1 MTKSTSAIDK
11 LSFEEALEELE
22 QIIRN
27 LETGKTS
34 LEESITTYERGIA
47 LKNHCE
53 TKLREARMK
62 IDKIVVGANGTL
74 STEPL
79 DA

>member
-74 STEPL
+74 ATEPL

>member
-34 LEESITTYERGIA
+34 LGESITTYERGIA

>member
-1 MTKSTSAIDK
+1 MTTKAKPVESMN
-11 LSFEEALEELE
+11 FEDALEELE
-22 QIIRN
+22 NIIRN

-34 LEESITTYERGIA
+34 LEQSIESYERGIS
-47 LKNHCE
+47 LKTHCE

-62 IDKIVVGANGTL
+62 IEKITVGPNGTL

-79 DA
+79 DQ